1 MGLEA
6 LMERLTKAGMKVEV
20 VGGDR
25 SSRLVVDGVE
35 VGYVCDD
42 MVILY

>member
-6 LMERLTKAGMKVEV
+6 MIERLTRAGMKVEV

-25 SSRLVVDGVE
+25 SSKLVVDGVE
-35 VGYVCDD
+35 VGSVCNDI
-42 MVILY
+42 VTLY

>member
-6 LMERLTKAGMKVEV
+6 LIERLTRAGMQVEV

-25 SSRLVVDGVE
+25 TSKLVVDGVE
-35 VGYVCDD
+35 VGSVCNDI
-42 MVILY
+42 VTLY